1 MRNKYPFLSGTILL
15 TLTGFL
21 TKIIGFFYR
30 IFLSR
35 SIGEEGMGIYQLLAP
50 IMALSYAFT
59 SAGIQTAISKY
70 TAAYHAQGRKR
81 SALATLLTGFLLSI
95 LFSVIATVFL
105 YQNAAMLAAR
115 FLLEPRCEPL
125 IRIFALSIPFASIHS
140 CINGYYYGLKKTL
153 LPSASLLA
161 EQLARVLSVYAIYT
175 YGYTIHTHPTIA
187 VAMLGVLIGEV
198 CSTLLSTIV
207 LFVQEKQ
214 AFHLPASFSARAGGR
229 YTKEIILLALPLM
242 ANRLVL
248 NGLQSIEA
256 VYIPNRLTLYGLS
269 TADSLRCYGVLTGM
283 VLPLLLFPSA
293 ITSSVSVLLLPY
305 ISEAQAVGNHKKIRQ
320 AVKKCL
326 LACLLLGSIC
336 CLFLL
341 FFGTFLGKLLFNSTL
356 AGDYIRM
363 LSIVCPILYMGSVL
377 NSILHGLGRALSAF
391 LYNVVSLL
399 LRLAFVFFLIPSIGM
414 YGYLLGI
421 FFSQLLF
428 TALILFSLRRYF
440 LAR

>member
-1 MRNKYPFLSGTILL
+1 
-15 TLTGFL
+15 
-21 TKIIGFFYR
+21 
-30 IFLSR
+30 
-35 SIGEEGMGIYQLLAP
+35 
-50 IMALSYAFT
+50 
-59 SAGIQTAISKY
+59 
-70 TAAYHAQGRKR
+70 
-81 SALATLLTGFLLSI
+81 
-95 LFSVIATVFL
+95 
-105 YQNAAMLAAR
+105 
-115 FLLEPRCEPL
+115 
-125 IRIFALSIPFASIHS
+125 
-140 CINGYYYGLKKTL
+140 
-153 LPSASLLA
+153 
-161 EQLARVLSVYAIYT
+161 
-175 YGYTIHTHPTIA
+175 
-187 VAMLGVLIGEV
+187 MLGVLIGEV

-229 YTKEIILLALPLM
+229 YTKEIMLLALPLM

>member
-95 LFSVIATVFL
+95 LLSVIATVFL

-153 LPSASLLA
+153 LPSASLLV

-175 YGYTIHTHPTIA
+175 YGYTIHTRPTIA

-229 YTKEIILLALPLM
+229 YTKEIM
-242 ANRLVL
+242 
-248 NGLQSIEA
+248 
-256 VYIPNRLTLYGLS
+256 
-269 TADSLRCYGVLTGM
+269 
-283 VLPLLLFPSA
+283 
-293 ITSSVSVLLLPY
+293 
-305 ISEAQAVGNHKKIRQ
+305 
-320 AVKKCL
+320 
-326 LACLLLGSIC
+326 LLGKQACPKRSAEHRSS
-336 CLFLL
+336 LYSKPSDAVRTFHRRFPALL
-341 FFGTFLGKLLFNSTL
+341 RRSDRNGTAT
-356 AGDYIRM
+356 
-363 LSIVCPILYMGSVL
+363 
-377 NSILHGLGRALSAF
+377 AF
-391 LYNVVSLL
+391 ISKCHYL
-399 LRLAFVFFLIPSIGM
+399 LRLCAPAALHFRSPSRRKSQKDPSGGQKM
-414 YGYLLGI
+414 PACLSAARQYLL
-421 FFSQLLF
+421 SVSALLRYLSRE
-428 TALILFSLRRYF
+428 TAF
-440 LAR
+440 

>member
-95 LFSVIATVFL
+95 LLSVIATVFL

-153 LPSASLLA
+153 LPSASLLV
-161 EQLARVLSVYAIYT
+161 EQLTRVLSVYAIYT
-175 YGYTIHTHPTIA
+175 YGYTIHARPTIA

-207 LFVQEKQ
+207 LFVREKQ

-229 YTKEIILLALPLM
+229 YTKEIMLLALPLM

-320 AVKKCL
+320 TVRKCL
-326 LACLLLGSIC
+326 LACLLLGSVC
-336 CLFLL
+336 CVFLL
-341 FFGTFLGKLLFNSTL
+341 IFGTFLGKLRFDSTL
-356 AGDYIRM
+356 AGD
-363 LSIVCPILYMGSVL
+363 
-377 NSILHGLGRALSAF
+377 
-391 LYNVVSLL
+391 
-399 LRLAFVFFLIPSIGM
+399 
-414 YGYLLGI
+414 
-421 FFSQLLF
+421 
-428 TALILFSLRRYF
+428 
-440 LAR
+440 